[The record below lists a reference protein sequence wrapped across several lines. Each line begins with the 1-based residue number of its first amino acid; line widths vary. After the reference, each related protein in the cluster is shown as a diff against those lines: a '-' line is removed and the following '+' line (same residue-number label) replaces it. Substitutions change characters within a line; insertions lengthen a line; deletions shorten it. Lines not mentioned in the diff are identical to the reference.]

1 MSGIYINDMRL
12 HRIVHELT
20 DLGRTLIAPLAGL
33 EEWARTHMQQILDA
47 RRTTPLSAANRIAES
62 GLHRWRRGHRT
73 AETGAGHGSSD

>member
-33 EEWARTHMQQILDA
+33 EEWARTHMQQILDT
-47 RRTTPLSAANRIAES
+47 RGTTPPS
-62 GLHRWRRGHRT
+62 RR
-73 AETGAGHGSSD
+73 